1 MVQWGKEV
9 WGFPQRM
16 GVMVTKEKHLVEPL
30 NVLPSTTPGVQ
41 IELYPDYVRLRRT
54 DILSTLF
61 GRKTTFRLNEIASVH
76 LYESRHANRGLL
88 VLVGH
93 DKNRLMEMYYLC
105 ENHHDALTL
114 QEAIE
119 ARIK

>member
-1 MVQWGKEV
+1 
-9 WGFPQRM
+9 
-16 GVMVTKEKHLVEPL
+16 MVTKEKHLVEPL

-93 DKNRLMEMYYLC
+93 DENRLMEMYYAC
-105 ENHHDALTL
+105 ENHHDALKL

-119 ARIK
+119 ARIG